1 MSSSS
6 EVTDEELSN
15 IESYDTEDGVVL
27 YDARNPLAWVKTDS
41 AVEVEQQV

>member
-1 MSSSS
+1 MSSSG

-41 AVEVEQQV
+41 AVELEEQA